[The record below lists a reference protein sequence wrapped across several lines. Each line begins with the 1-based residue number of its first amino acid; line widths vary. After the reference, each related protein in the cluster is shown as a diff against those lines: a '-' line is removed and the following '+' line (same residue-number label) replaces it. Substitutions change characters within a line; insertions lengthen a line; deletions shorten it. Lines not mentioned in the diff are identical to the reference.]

1 MEIKRGMKGIVLE
14 PGLLAQPMHLD
25 DPRIYPVYAHLE
37 DRGIPVLF
45 MAGGNAGPDITYTAP
60 EHIDRVARDF
70 PQMKI
75 ISGHGNWPWVAQI
88 IHICYR
94 RTNIWLSPDM
104 YLFGGMPGAREYVD
118 VMNGFMSERFLFAT
132 AYPVLPLGESVE
144 KFLPVPAQG
153 IGDRPH
159 PLPQRGG
166 PARSRVVPYA
176 GKIHYEVIDLA
187 APWERTGETIIF
199 HHGIGASAGI
209 WQEWLPELIDRY
221 RIVRLDMRGYGR
233 SHIPAPG
240 DKWSPEVF
248 VEDLLAVADAVG
260 PQRPHLVGESIGGTI
275 ALYFTLRH
283 RDRVATLTISNGAD
297 RGAPLQKVNEWQEQL
312 DRHGVKQDLN

>member
-1 MEIKRGMKGIVLE
+1 MKNSPRVIDFRLRPPSRGFLGMVMYANVERTRRLTAGIGMTQPPSVTSRSVALLLKEMDEAGVRVGVVPGRLSPVLGTIAPDDVAAIVADHPDRLVGYAAVDPSDRRNAIAAIDAEMKRGMKGIVLE

-25 DPRIYPVYAHLE
+25 DPRMYPVYAHLE

-75 ISGHGNWPWVAQI
+75 ISGHGNWPWVAEI

-104 YLFGGMPGAREYVD
+104 YLFGGMPGAREYID

-144 KFLPVPAQG
+144 KFLQF
-153 IGDRPH
+153 
-159 PLPQRGG
+159 PLKE
-166 PARSRVVPYA
+166 S
-176 GKIHYEVIDLA
+176 VIDRLLYRNA
-187 APWERTGETIIF
+187 A
-199 HHGIGASAGI
+199 
-209 WQEWLPELIDRY
+209 EL
-221 RIVRLDMRGYGR
+221 LGLE
-233 SHIPAPG
+233 A
-240 DKWSPEVF
+240 
-248 VEDLLAVADAVG
+248 
-260 PQRPHLVGESIGGTI
+260 
-275 ALYFTLRH
+275 
-283 RDRVATLTISNGAD
+283 
-297 RGAPLQKVNEWQEQL
+297 
-312 DRHGVKQDLN
+312 

>member
-1 MEIKRGMKGIVLE
+1 MIDFRLRPPSRGFLGTVMYADAERTRRLTAGMGMTQPPSVRHRSVELMLQEMDQAGVRYGVVPGRLSPVLGTIPPDDVAAIVADHPKRLFGYAAVDPSERRKAVAAIDAEMKRGMKGIVLE

-25 DPRIYPVYAHLE
+25 DPRMYPVYAHLE

-118 VMNGFMSERFLFAT
+118 VINGFMSERFLFAT

-144 KFLPVPAQG
+144 KFLQL
-153 IGDRPH
+153 
-159 PLPQRGG
+159 PLKE
-166 PARSRVVPYA
+166 SVIERVLYRN
-176 GKIHYEVIDLA
+176 A
-187 APWERTGETIIF
+187 A
-199 HHGIGASAGI
+199 
-209 WQEWLPELIDRY
+209 EL
-221 RIVRLDMRGYGR
+221 LG
-233 SHIPAPG
+233 
-240 DKWSPEVF
+240 
-248 VEDLLAVADAVG
+248 L
-260 PQRPHLVGESIGGTI
+260 ES
-275 ALYFTLRH
+275 
-283 RDRVATLTISNGAD
+283 
-297 RGAPLQKVNEWQEQL
+297 
-312 DRHGVKQDLN
+312 

>member
-1 MEIKRGMKGIVLE
+1 MVMYANVERTKRLTAGIGMTQPPSVAKSSVDLMLREMDEAGVRWGVVPGRLSPVLGTIPPDDVAAIVADHQDRLLGYAAIDPSDRRKAVAAIDAEMKRGMKGIVLE

-25 DPRIYPVYAHLE
+25 DARMYPIYAHLE

-75 ISGHGNWPWVAQI
+75 ISGHGNWPWVAEI

-144 KFLPVPAQG
+144 KFLQF
-153 IGDRPH
+153 
-159 PLPQRGG
+159 PLKE
-166 PARSRVVPYA
+166 S
-176 GKIHYEVIDLA
+176 VIDRVLYRNA
-187 APWERTGETIIF
+187 AELLG
-199 HHGIGASAGI
+199 
-209 WQEWLPELIDRY
+209 LP
-221 RIVRLDMRGYGR
+221 
-233 SHIPAPG
+233 
-240 DKWSPEVF
+240 
-248 VEDLLAVADAVG
+248 
-260 PQRPHLVGESIGGTI
+260 T
-275 ALYFTLRH
+275 
-283 RDRVATLTISNGAD
+283 
-297 RGAPLQKVNEWQEQL
+297 
-312 DRHGVKQDLN
+312 